1 MRFQGLDLNLLVAL
15 DELLSVRN
23 LTTAAANLNMSQPA
37 MSAAL
42 ARLRSYFNDEIFT
55 MQGRRI
61 TPTPFAEALAEPVRE
76 ALVHVKAAISTRHSF
91 DPSLSTRRFR
101 IALSDYAML
110 LLFTRVLKRVSYEA
124 PKVTFDLRP
133 FDDHPDELINRG
145 EVDFLIFPDTFLL
158 PELPSNA
165 LFEDRMV
172 CVICQSNSEI
182 GDQMTFSQYMS
193 AGHVATQFGRSHK
206 PSIEEWLLLKHGV
219 KRRIEVMLQSFS
231 MVPHFLVGTTRIAT
245 MCERLAVE
253 LSRALPLRILELP
266 VPLPSF
272 VEAMQWSQSK
282 HNDPAVRWI
291 RDIIFEEAS
300 ALPRLH
306 ERQEAFVG
314 KLRDSTGTVGIPSP
328 T

>member
-15 DELLSVRN
+15 DELLAVRN
-23 LTTAAANLNMSQPA
+23 LTAAAANLNMSQPA

-42 ARLRSYFNDEIFT
+42 ARLRIYFDDDIFT
-55 MQGRRI
+55 LQGRRI
-61 TPTPFAEALAEPVRE
+61 VPTPFAEALAEPTRE
-76 ALVHVKAAISTRHSF
+76 ALLHVKAAISTRHNF

-110 LLFTRVLKRVSYEA
+110 LLFTRVLRRVSYEA
-124 PKVTFDLRP
+124 PRVTFDLRP
-133 FDDHPDELINRG
+133 FDDHPEELVSRG

-158 PELPSNA
+158 PELPSSP

-172 CVICQSNSEI
+172 CVVCQSNSEI
-182 GDQMTFSQYMS
+182 GEELTFSQYMS
-193 AGHVATQFGRSHK
+193 AGHVATQFGRSQK

-245 MCERLAVE
+245 MCERLALE
-253 LSRALPLRILELP
+253 LSRNLPLRILELP

-272 VEAMQWSQSK
+272 IEAMQWSPAK
-282 HNDPAVRWI
+282 KNDPAVRWI
-291 RDIIFEEAS
+291 RDVVLQEATN
-300 ALPRLH
+300 ALPPLH
-306 ERQEAFVG
+306 SPSNVG
-314 KLRDSTGTVGIPSP
+314 
-328 T
+328 